1 MKHLKSIQILTYESI
16 NLIERAKICLEV
28 YTEYI
33 PSEKTTEIITELSE
47 LIKELKS

>member
-1 MKHLKSIQILTYESI
+1 MKHLKSIQILTNESV
-16 NLIERAKICLEV
+16 NLIARVKICLEV
-28 YTEYI
+28 YNEHI

>member
-1 MKHLKSIQILTYESI
+1 MKHLKPIQILTPEAI
-16 NLIERAKICLEV
+16 TLIERAKICLEV
-28 YTEYI
+28 YTEHI